1 MENAIAI
8 AFQLFILIFSVILHE
23 VSHGFVANAM
33 GDPTAKLAGRLT
45 LNPLPHIDPVGSILL
60 PLASF
65 FMGGFIIGWARPV
78 PYNPNYLQVKNRELG
93 SAIVGAAGPAAN
105 IALAL
110 IFGLL
115 LRFSDFWA
123 PGFGATGIALASA
136 AGTIA
141 IINLG
146 LAVFNL
152 VPIPPLDGSKVLF
165 ALLPYGME
173 SIRLFLERFGVIILL
188 VFIFN
193 FSHWI
198 VPIVTGLFRLITGF
212 GL

>member
-1 MENAIAI
+1 MENAITI

-45 LNPLPHIDPVGSILL
+45 LNPLPHIDPVGSVLL

-65 FMGGFIIGWARPV
+65 FLGGFIVGWARPV

-123 PGFGATGIALASA
+123 PGLGAIGMALASA
-136 AGTIA
+136 AGMIA

-152 VPIPPLDGSKVLF
+152 IPIPPLDGSKVLF

-173 SIRLFLERFGVIILL
+173 SVRIFFERFGVILLL
-188 VFIFN
+188 VFIFY

-212 GL
+212 GF